1 VETATMLASLASSA
15 ELSYMVWGG
24 LMGLA
29 LAITIAWAWV
39 RYGKAVDLGR
49 FFRVTAWFMIVFALQ
64 LVIYALHEFTESAL
78 VPGID
83 NAWWHA
89 ATEDLA
95 EGSIAQLISLA
106 LVLVPTIWLAAAH
119 WQDQR
124 EVKSVVVRP

>member
-1 VETATMLASLASSA
+1 M
-15 ELSYMVWGG
+15 
-24 LMGLA
+24 
-29 LAITIAWAWV
+29 

-49 FFRVTAWFMIVFALQ
+49 FFSVTAWFMIAFALQ

-95 EGSIAQLISLA
+95 EGTIAQGVSLA
-106 LVLVPTIWLAAAH
+106 LVIVPTVWLAVAH
-119 WQDQR
+119 WQDR
-124 EVKSVVVRP
+124 RSGLARATNG